1 MILVKI
7 KYLREEY
14 DLTQLKMSEIMNV
27 SKSNYARWET
37 NESIIPLKHLNNLCN
52 YFNVSMDY
60 ITGLS
65 KEKNYIIINKKLN
78 KELIGKRLKEFRENN
93 NLTQEELAKQIN
105 TSHSTISA
113 YESGKTM
120 LLTAFAYDICKKY
133 NISLDYL
140 CGRTDK

>member
-7 KYLREEY
+7 KDLREEY

-105 TSHSTISA
+105 TSPSTISA

>member
-7 KYLREEY
+7 KDLREEY

-78 KELIGKRLKEFRENN
+78 KELIGKRLKEFREYN
-93 NLTQEELAKQIN
+93 NLTKEELAKQIN

>member
-7 KYLREEY
+7 KDLREEY

>member
-7 KYLREEY
+7 KDLREEY
-14 DLTQLKMSEIMNV
+14 DLTQLKMAEIMNV

>member
-1 MILVKI
+1 
-7 KYLREEY
+7 
-14 DLTQLKMSEIMNV
+14 MNV

-60 ITGLS
+60 MTGLS
-65 KEKNYIIINKKLN
+65 KERNYNITNKKLN
-78 KELIGKRLKEFRENN
+78 KELIGKRLKEFRDNN
-93 NLTQEELAKQIN
+93 NLTQEGLAKQIN

>member
-1 MILVKI
+1 MILVKL
-7 KYLREEY
+7 KDLREEY

>member
-7 KYLREEY
+7 KDLREEY

-93 NLTQEELAKQIN
+93 NLTQELAKQIN

>member
-7 KYLREEY
+7 KDLREEY
-14 DLTQLKMSEIMNV
+14 DLTQLKMAEIMNV

-37 NESIIPLKHLNNLCN
+37 NESIITLKHLNNLCN

>member
-7 KYLREEY
+7 KDLREEY
-14 DLTQLKMSEIMNV
+14 DLTQLKMAEIMNV

-60 ITGLS
+60 MTGLS
-65 KEKNYIIINKKLN
+65 KERNYNITNRKLN
-78 KELIGKRLKEFRENN
+78 KELIGKRLKEFRDNN
-93 NLTQEELAKQIN
+93 NLTQEGLAKQIN

>member
-7 KYLREEY
+7 KDLREEY

-37 NESIIPLKHLNNLCN
+37 NESIIPLKHLINLCN

>member
-7 KYLREEY
+7 KDLREEY
-14 DLTQLKMSEIMNV
+14 DLTQLKMAEIMNV

-78 KELIGKRLKEFRENN
+78 KELIGKRLKEFREDN

>member
-1 MILVKI
+1 
-7 KYLREEY
+7 
-14 DLTQLKMSEIMNV
+14 
-27 SKSNYARWET
+27 
-37 NESIIPLKHLNNLCN
+37 
-52 YFNVSMDY
+52 MDY

>member
-7 KYLREEY
+7 KDLREEY
-14 DLTQLKMSEIMNV
+14 DLTQLKMAEIMNV

-60 ITGLS
+60 MTGLS
-65 KEKNYIIINKKLN
+65 KERNYNITNKKLN
-78 KELIGKRLKEFRENN
+78 KELIGKRLKEFRDNN
-93 NLTQEELAKQIN
+93 NLTQEGLAKQIN

>member
-7 KYLREEY
+7 KDLREEY

-133 NISLDYL
+133 NISLYYL

>member
-7 KYLREEY
+7 KDLREEY
-14 DLTQLKMSEIMNV
+14 DLTQLKMAEIMNI

-60 ITGLS
+60 MTGLS
-65 KEKNYIIINKKLN
+65 KERNYIVTNKKLN
-78 KELIGKRLKEFRENN
+78 KELIGKRLKEFRDNN

-133 NISLDYL
+133 NVSLDYL

>member
-7 KYLREEY
+7 KDLREEY
-14 DLTQLKMSEIMNV
+14 DLTQLKMAEIMNV

-60 ITGLS
+60 MTGLS
-65 KEKNYIIINKKLN
+65 KERNYIVTNKKLN
-78 KELIGKRLKEFRENN
+78 KELIGKRLKEFRDNN

-133 NISLDYL
+133 NVSLDYL

>member
-7 KYLREEY
+7 KDLREEY

-65 KEKNYIIINKKLN
+65 KEKNYIIINKKQ
-78 KELIGKRLKEFRENN
+78 IKR
-93 NLTQEELAKQIN
+93 IN
-105 TSHSTISA
+105 W
-113 YESGKTM
+113 
-120 LLTAFAYDICKKY
+120 
-133 NISLDYL
+133 
-140 CGRTDK
+140 

>member
-7 KYLREEY
+7 KDLREEY

-52 YFNVSMDY
+52 YFNVSMVY

>member
-7 KYLREEY
+7 KDLREEY

-78 KELIGKRLKEFRENN
+78 KELIDKRLKEFRENN

>member
-7 KYLREEY
+7 KDLREEY

-93 NLTQEELAKQIN
+93 NLTQEELSKQIN

>member
-1 MILVKI
+1 
-7 KYLREEY
+7 
-14 DLTQLKMSEIMNV
+14 MSEIMNV

-105 TSHSTISA
+105 TSHTTISA

>member
-7 KYLREEY
+7 KDLREEY

-120 LLTAFAYDICKKY
+120 LLTAFTYDICKKY

>member
-1 MILVKI
+1 MILIKI
-7 KYLREEY
+7 KDLREEQ
-14 DLTQLKMSEIMNV
+14 DITQIKMAQIMNV

-37 NESIIPLKHLNNLCN
+37 NETIIPLKHLNTLCN

-60 ITGLS
+60 MTGLT
-65 KEKNYIIINKKLN
+65 KTKNYNPTNKKLN
-78 KELIGKRLKEFRENN
+78 KTLIGKRLKEFRNKY

-113 YESGKTM
+113 YENGKTM
-120 LLTAFAYDICKKY
+120 ILTAFAYDICTKY

-140 CGRTDK
+140 CGRTNK

>member
-7 KYLREEY
+7 KDLREEY

-105 TSHSTISA
+105 TSHPTISA

>member
-7 KYLREEY
+7 KDLREEY

-113 YESGKTM
+113 YESGKTI

>member
-7 KYLREEY
+7 KDLREEY

-78 KELIGKRLKEFRENN
+78 KELIGKRIKEFRENN

-140 CGRTDK
+140 CGRSDK

>member
-7 KYLREEY
+7 KDLREEY

-65 KEKNYIIINKKLN
+65 KGKNYIIINKKLN

>member
-7 KYLREEY
+7 KDLREEY

-140 CGRTDK
+140 CRRTDK